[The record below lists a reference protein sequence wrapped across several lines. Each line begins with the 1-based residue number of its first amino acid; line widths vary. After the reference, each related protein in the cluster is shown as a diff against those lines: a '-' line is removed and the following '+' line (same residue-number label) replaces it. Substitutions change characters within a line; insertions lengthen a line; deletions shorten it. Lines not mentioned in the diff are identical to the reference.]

1 MRFVLGYGLNDIHHM
16 ADVAK
21 AAEAAGFD
29 SFTFGDSL
37 FYPKHTDSIYP
48 YKGGDRSFLENIDFL
63 DPTAAI
69 ASLGVSVFAAR
80 RASSSGSPRTRTPS
94 ACCGPFRGGASA
106 RTTARC
112 RSSPDSCPA
121 RTRWAR
127 AACSPPGAR
136 W

>member
-1 MRFVLGYGLNDIHHM
+1 MRFVLGYGLNAIGDM
-16 ADVAK
+16 AEVAK

-69 ASLGVSVFAAR
+69 AALAVSTTTLRFYPGVLKLPVPPAVIAALK
-80 RASSSGSPRTRTPS
+80 
-94 ACCGPFRGGASA
+94 
-106 RTTARC
+106 
-112 RSSPDSCPA
+112 
-121 RTRWAR
+121 
-127 AACSPPGAR
+127 
-136 W
+136 

>member
-37 FYPKHTDSIYP
+37 FYPKHTDSVYP
-48 YKGGDRSFLENIDFL
+48 YYDGDRSFLENIDFL

-69 ASLGVSVFAAR
+69 ASLAAPTVIERLRNVSLRTTTSRPLSLRVWFTTMLKVFAV
-80 RASSSGSPRTRTPS
+80 SLVS
-94 ACCGPFRGGASA
+94 
-106 RTTARC
+106 
-112 RSSPDSCPA
+112 
-121 RTRWAR
+121 
-127 AACSPPGAR
+127 
-136 W
+136 

>member
-1 MRFVLGYGLNDIHHM
+1 MGPGQGECWTCPPASCEPCAHEFKTGETMRFVLGYGLNDIHHM

-69 ASLGVSVFAAR
+69 ASL
-80 RASSSGSPRTRTPS
+80 
-94 ACCGPFRGGASA
+94 
-106 RTTARC
+106 
-112 RSSPDSCPA
+112 
-121 RTRWAR
+121 
-127 AACSPPGAR
+127 
-136 W
+136 